1 MIGGILVLF
10 IYVTRLASNE
20 IFSPSNKIHR
30 EVGRTKDL
38 WAPLHY
44 NTFILQYNCLVAI
57 VPATSVIHILRKN
70 FIRRHSAIRTVFDDA
85 SDIAHLISANFCMI
99 KNGMHI
105 LMSVY
110 NKTHGSNSGVLAYK
124 VIPLMLVVVLTK
136 TRRNVDW
143 LCENFRIIR
152 CVVLTVGNLYTDTV
166 GYAGTNVIDS
176 RTSFVIASVRSSIH
190 WNICI

>member
-30 EVGRTKDL
+30 VVGRTKDL
-38 WAPLHY
+38 WAPPHY
-44 NTFILQYNCLVAI
+44 HTFILQYNCLVAI
-57 VPATSVIHILRKN
+57 VPATSVIPILRKT
-70 FIRRHSAIRTVFDDA
+70 FIRRHSPIRTVFDDA
-85 SDIAHLISANFCMI
+85 SDVAYLISAKFCMI

-105 LMSVY
+105 SLSVY

-124 VIPLMLVVVLTK
+124 VIPLMLMVVLTK

-152 CVVLTVGNLYTDTV
+152 CVVRTVGNLDIDTI
-166 GYAGTNVIDS
+166 GYAGKNVIGS
-176 RTSFVIASVRSSIH
+176 RTSFVIASVRSSNIE
-190 WNICI
+190 ICI